1 MTTSNVSTVLALS
14 ILSGASFLH
23 SDDNRA
29 ISLDS
34 LRRTHEGDLFVALTT
49 TEQPGV
55 YETTLFVCE
64 ARASKLG
71 REGFTS
77 IVARPI
83 VGRAN
88 AAVREFTFTVSQV
101 PSDVVLV
108 RRVSDGSQGKPRTLA
123 TPAVK
128 AAKAPKPAKAEK
140 RATVSTPVQPERS
153 VSEIL
158 TMVAELPE
166 AVPAVVAE
174 SAPLSAESLVEGLDT
189 SEPMAS
195 PLGADSLSADP
206 ALVVAEEPVQWI
218 NPALNPTT
226 LLS

>member
-1 MTTSNVSTVLALS
+1 MTTSNVSTLLPLS
-14 ILSGASFLH
+14 ILSGASYLH

-128 AAKAPKPAKAEK
+128 ALKAAKPAK
-140 RATVSTPVQPERS
+140 RATVSTPVQPSEPS
-153 VSEIL
+153 VSENL
-158 TMVAELPE
+158 TMVAEELLE

-174 SAPLSAESLVEGLDT
+174 SAPLSAESLVEGLDA

-195 PLGADSLSADP
+195 PLDADSLSVEP

>member
-1 MTTSNVSTVLALS
+1 M
-14 ILSGASFLH
+14 
-23 SDDNRA
+23 
-29 ISLDS
+29 
-34 LRRTHEGDLFVALTT
+34 
-49 TEQPGV
+49 
-55 YETTLFVCE
+55 
-64 ARASKLG
+64 
-71 REGFTS
+71 
-77 IVARPI
+77 ARPI

-128 AAKAPKPAKAEK
+128 APKAAKPAK
-140 RATVSTPVQPERS
+140 RATVSTPVQTAEPS

-158 TMVAELPE
+158 TMVAEELPE
-166 AVPAVVAE
+166 AVPATTE
-174 SAPLSAESLVEGLDT
+174 SAPAPAPLSMASLVEGLDT

-195 PLGADSLSADP
+195 PLGADSLSAEP

-218 NPALNPTT
+218 NPALVPTSLFT
-226 LLS
+226 ASE